1 MRVLVSPDC
10 FTGTLTSSQAALA
23 IATGWANQFPE
34 DQITITPL
42 SDGGPGFVSA
52 IATALGA
59 FLVPVVVTGPLK
71 QKVPAQ
77 FALLGDQAWIESAQA
92 CGLHL
97 LPIEKRNPE
106 ITSTFGVGEL
116 ILAAIENGATKI
128 TIGLG
133 GSSTNDAGAGM
144 LAALGA
150 TATGSLIDGGSA
162 LANLSSIDL
171 SAAIEKVSTVE
182 LVAATDVENP
192 LLGLRGA
199 TNTYAVQK
207 GANDEAIMRLEG
219 ALENF
224 AKLCGKTSDGKDPA
238 VGLGSGAA
246 GGLGYGLMQLGA
258 KRVAGIESVMQIVG
272 LDKKINQADLVITG
286 EGCLDDQSLYGKVA
300 VGVAQHCT
308 KAGKPCVAIAGQVRL
323 GKRECLTAGID
334 SAYSMS
340 EVATL
345 ERSLAQPET
354 VLIEVAQRVAKT
366 WGRR

>member
-23 IATGWANQFPE
+23 IATGWAQQFPE
-34 DQITITPL
+34 DQIMVAPL

-52 IATALGA
+52 IATSLAA
-59 FLVPVVVTGPLK
+59 TLVPVVVTGPLK

-77 FALLGDQAWIESAQA
+77 FALLGDQAWVESAQA
-92 CGLHL
+92 CGLHF
-97 LPIEKRNPE
+97 LPIDQRNPE
-106 ITSTFGVGEL
+106 VTTTFGVGEL

-133 GSSTNDAGAGM
+133 GSATNDGGAGM
-144 LAALGA
+144 LSALGA
-150 TATGSLIDGGSA
+150 SATGSLVEGGSE
-162 LANLSSIDL
+162 LAKLTAIDL
-171 SAAIEKVSTVE
+171 RAAKEKLSGIQ
-182 LVAATDVENP
+182 LVAATDVDNP

-199 TNTYAVQK
+199 TNTYAAQK

-224 AKLCGKTSDGKDPA
+224 AKVCGKTSEGKDPSVA
-238 VGLGSGAA
+238 LGSGAA
-246 GGLGYGLMQLGA
+246 GGLGYGLMLLGA
-258 KRVAGIESVMQIVG
+258 KRVAGIETVMEMVS
-272 LDKKINQADLVITG
+272 LDQKINQADLVITG

-308 KAGKPCVAIAGQVRL
+308 NAGKPCIAIAGQVRL

-334 SAYSMS
+334 SAYSMT

-345 ERSLAQPET
+345 ERSLAQPER